1 MRRTSA
7 FLVVLPLLLLLAPL
21 CRPAAADCV
30 NAKDGTNVTIADS
43 TPITDP
49 GTGFVTGANLINSA
63 PCGTYNTA
71 TSRYQS
77 VLGVETAVAVPYM
90 KHEPSGTVKAIVV
103 LLPGGQGQAGL
114 VPDPCIDNSPPCDPV
129 PVASAGN
136 NFLVRSA
143 QVFADRGFRTLT
155 IDQPSP
161 LPSGDHLP
169 NGGNCGDP
177 NNQDCYDLYRQSQR
191 NALDIAAVVRKENPG
206 HKPVF
211 LVGTSRGTESAV
223 AQNGLGVGIVLSSP
237 VTLAAVSPPTD
248 PPTAGIPNPCDG
260 NHTPYVDDC
269 YYGALKA
276 SIVKVPVQIV
286 QHADDPVTTNNC
298 YVAPATSAMDLRD
311 DVKLN
316 GDGGAGV
323 DTFFRSMSG
332 GFQVVDPATGEVVD
346 ACGAQ
351 SFHGFLGIELE
362 AVHRMDRRMTLILQN
377 LATTPPDNPPIAK
390 DAAINLNLANHTSR
404 TVDLA
409 NLVTDADCPAGDCLA
424 FAMAHPKTA
433 RGAALGLSGS
443 VVTYDASAAPFAS
456 LGPATI
462 HDAFVYVASDGSGK
476 QSIGIIRITV
486 TVP

>member
-1 MRRTSA
+1 MRSSTVIRV
-7 FLVVLPLLLLLAPL
+7 LLPLLLLLAAL
-21 CRPAAADCV
+21 SRPAAADCV
-30 NAKDGTNVTIADS
+30 NVKDGTNVTIADS
-43 TPITDP
+43 TPNP
-49 GTGFVTGANLINSA
+49 STGPATSANLINST
-63 PCGTYNTA
+63 PCGVYGTV
-71 TSRYQS
+71 TSRFQPVS
-77 VLGVETAVAVPYM
+77 GVETAVTVRYM
-90 KHEPSGTVKAIVV
+90 KHEPSGNVKAIVV

-114 VPDPCIDNSPPCDPV
+114 VPDSCIDDTPPCDPV

-143 QVFADRGFRTLT
+143 QLFADRGFRALT

-177 NNQDCYDLYRQSQR
+177 NNQDCYDIYRQSQR
-191 NALDIAAVVRKENPG
+191 HALDIAAVIRKENPG

-223 AQNGLGVGIVLSSP
+223 AQNVLGVGIVLSSP
-237 VTLAAVSPPTD
+237 VTLAAVSPPTA

-276 SIVKVPVQIV
+276 SVVTVPVQIV
-286 QHADDPVTTNNC
+286 EHADDPVATNNC

-311 DVKLN
+311 DLKLN

-323 DTFFRSMSG
+323 DTFYRSMSG
-332 GFQVVDPATGEVVD
+332 GFQVVDSTTGDVVD
-346 ACGAQ
+346 VCGAQ
-351 SFHGFLGIELE
+351 SNHGFLGIEVE
-362 AVHRMDRRMTLILQN
+362 TIHRMDRRMTLILQG
-377 LATTPPDNPPIAK
+377 LATTPADHPPV
-390 DAAINLNLANHTSR
+390 AANATVNLNLANHTSR

-409 NLVTDADCPAGDCLA
+409 SLVSDADCPAGDCLT
-424 FAMAHPKTA
+424 FALAHLKSTRSA
-433 RGAALGLSGS
+433 VLSLSGS

-456 LGPATI
+456 QGSATV
-462 HDAFVYVASDGSGK
+462 HDAFVYVVSDGSK
-476 QSIGIIRITV
+476 KSIGVINVTV